1 MVRIR
6 EWEPAT
12 ASDAEIDAWLRV
24 YNAAIAADVPGE
36 PPWRRDRLRDYL
48 SAAMPI
54 EHRAAWIAEDHGEL
68 IGYVGENLL
77 GYDMAGTA
85 VIELF
90 TEPAHRRRGV
100 GGELLAAAARHAAAH
115 DRELISTEIVEGTP
129 TVDFYAA
136 HGFRPTVVE
145 ESSLLSLSTV
155 DWEQVTEKSGRIG
168 AGYHIEH
175 FPDGPPETLLAS
187 YADAKLITRHTPVAD
202 VEWHAG
208 FEADRIRD
216 SLRTLRARGLR
227 PYVTVAIHTASGEV
241 AGLTELVVPAHRPDR
256 ADQYDTIVVP
266 EHRGYGLGLTMKARL
281 LLALRTAEPQ
291 VATVQ
296 TWQPV
301 GDEQMLRVNA
311 ELGFH
316 PHRRW
321 YDYEAPVS
329 AVIESRRTA

>member
-6 EWEPAT
+6 EWAPAT
-12 ASDAEIDAWLRV
+12 APDAEIDAWLRV
-24 YNAAIAADVPGE
+24 YNAAIAADLPGE

-48 SAAMPI
+48 SVAMPV
-54 EHRAAWIAEDHGEL
+54 ERRAAWIAEEHGEL

-77 GYDMAGTA
+77 GYDMIGAA

-90 TEPAHRRRGV
+90 TDPVHRRRGV
-100 GGELLAAAARHAAAH
+100 GGALLAAAAEFAAEQG
-115 DRELISTEIVEGTP
+115 RELMTAEIVEGTP
-129 TVDFYAA
+129 TVDFYAE

-145 ESSLLSLSTV
+145 ESSLLDLSTV
-155 DWEQVTEKSGRIG
+155 DWDLVAEQSQRIG

-175 FPDGPPETLLAS
+175 FPEEPPDALLAS
-187 YADAKLITRHTPVAD
+187 YAGAKLIVRHTPVAD
-202 VEWHAG
+202 VEWHVG
-208 FEADRIRD
+208 FEAGRIRD

-281 LLALRTAEPQ
+281 LLALRDAEAQ
-291 VATVQ
+291 VRTVQ

-311 ELGFH
+311 ELGFR